1 MWSWS
6 SEEPLVFF
14 KLLFGMLTST
24 CTLFFGAAVAYLMPL
39 SQGGTGA
46 AALRQVSSLL
56 WPAPI
61 PKELRDGEQ
70 EPLPGAEEKRERT
83 PDAEERA
90 ASLGTRDAAEDRLLP
105 GYVSASGRRQAGR
118 RAPLAALPR
127 PSPAALP
134 ARRAGGRAAMGS
146 RLSRQSGAEV
156 TGVRGCSKRSLRG
169 SSRPEEPPCR
179 LGRDCRLASLLL
191 GSEKLPAGLRKNRP
205 AAPYVRR
212 VGWIRQIQATLR
224 QHQPER
230 AMQLLRLLRKDLGLE
245 GTFLNEVLYK
255 KATFLNLVDPISHDL
270 PDEPGQRPA
279 EYDPWK
285 SSDRICRQL
294 IYHLT
299 PHSKWHRSGLPHR
312 KSHSSLNSSLQKQL
326 GQEAIHLSGVPLS
339 TRDIQHLASY
349 LQGSGDHLL
358 TIDLSF
364 TSLKDEEMRFLMP
377 FLRSLPSLTH
387 LSLNGNHLTRAT
399 VKDLTDAMKDM
410 AKFPSLAWID
420 LGNNVDVSSMPQ
432 PLLVGLR
439 KRLSQ
444 QTTLP
449 TIYESLDCASEA
461 SSRPE
466 TSLLEEDLQGEEG
479 IPPVAKHRF
488 HQQSCE
494 R

>member
-1 MWSWS
+1 
-6 SEEPLVFF
+6 
-14 KLLFGMLTST
+14 
-24 CTLFFGAAVAYLMPL
+24 
-39 SQGGTGA
+39 
-46 AALRQVSSLL
+46 
-56 WPAPI
+56 
-61 PKELRDGEQ
+61 
-70 EPLPGAEEKRERT
+70 
-83 PDAEERA
+83 
-90 ASLGTRDAAEDRLLP
+90 
-105 GYVSASGRRQAGR
+105 
-118 RAPLAALPR
+118 
-127 PSPAALP
+127 
-134 ARRAGGRAAMGS
+134 MGS
-146 RLSRQSGAEV
+146 RLSRPSGAEA
-156 TGVRGCSKRSLRG
+156 TGVRGRSKRSLR
-169 SSRPEEPPCR
+169 SRSRPEEPPRR
-179 LGRDCRLASLLL
+179 LGPDCRLASLLL

-224 QHQPER
+224 ERQPER

-270 PDEPGQRPA
+270 LMSLARDLQCPKK

-299 PHSKWHRSGLPHR
+299 PHSKWHRSGLPHH
-312 KSHSSLNSSLQKQL
+312 KSHSSLKKQL
-326 GQEAIHLSGVPLS
+326 SQEAIHLSGVPLS

-364 TSLKDEEMRFLMP
+364 TGLRDEEMRFLVP
-377 FLRSLPSLTH
+377 FLQSLPSLTH
-387 LSLNGNHLTRAT
+387 LSLNGNHLTRAA
-399 VKDLTDAMKDM
+399 VKDLTDTMKDM

-420 LGNNVDVSSMPQ
+420 LGNNMDVSSMPQ

-439 KRLSQ
+439 KRLSR

-449 TIYESLDCASEA
+449 TIYESLDCTSEA
-461 SSRPE
+461 SSGPE
-466 TSLLEEDLQGEEG
+466 TSLLDEEEEDLQGEEG
-479 IPPVAKHRF
+479 TPPLAKHRF
-488 HQQSCE
+488 YQQSCE